1 MKKVLFTAVTVL
13 SLTAIL
19 AGCAPSTSAPTSE
32 PSSEPTTSVEPTTDP
47 TTATTT
53 AFAGPKS
60 VGLIGSFAASNWE
73 TEVEFTS
80 SDSEGKVWKLDNYIF
95 YEGDEWKVRA
105 NDAWDWQWSFDNLDE
120 SSAALFENAGGY
132 GNVKVLST
140 AYYSITVDAANDVV
154 SVTKG
159 EDYDPFA
166 GLVGGAIEALQGDLK
181 ITVDVTAKRDF
192 INPFYSNNNF
202 ERTTRVS
209 YSFDSGY
216 NDEFIIS
223 ETTLYSL
230 VADKYQPSQ
239 TVRVVYNKD
248 TNVVHDE
255 LLSYK
260 NEVFLAPQSN
270 ANGVYNVVGSASLGY
285 NYALDFTTENCTL
298 SDDGT
303 YVTYEGKAFTN
314 LIASTFGAAPV
325 MEEAIINIEDG
336 KFTSFTVNFAT
347 QKDMYISTSGE
358 GATYYQTYTLN
369 GGFSYGDIEIAE
381 KTPSTGEK
389 VAAIDNVLAQYV
401 DKSYTVQP
409 INPDLKED
417 GAGVQ
422 VIYNGDQIAIDVMDY
437 FSEELELGT
446 LSWLDSKFVKDAEGD
461 KYHIENLALDEET
474 YEFKWLSTEEVVGSV
489 TDKYIEESVSFTK
502 DQFKLDF
509 TSIDSSLFTLKEGS
523 ENVYEIKEDAA
534 KYFGE
539 CIVPTICDYSSVLA
553 DTGMHLSQY
562 TNSADSWTVEIV
574 DDTTLYF
581 ECSAIYDFGGAL
593 ARGSWGFYLCNPG
606 TSDTAPFYS
615 ADLPSLM

>member
-239 TVRVVYNKD
+239 TVRVVYNK
-248 TNVVHDE
+248 
-255 LLSYK
+255 
-260 NEVFLAPQSN
+260 
-270 ANGVYNVVGSASLGY
+270 
-285 NYALDFTTENCTL
+285 
-298 SDDGT
+298 
-303 YVTYEGKAFTN
+303 
-314 LIASTFGAAPV
+314 
-325 MEEAIINIEDG
+325 
-336 KFTSFTVNFAT
+336 
-347 QKDMYISTSGE
+347 QK
-358 GATYYQTYTLN
+358 
-369 GGFSYGDIEIAE
+369 
-381 KTPSTGEK
+381 
-389 VAAIDNVLAQYV
+389 
-401 DKSYTVQP
+401 
-409 INPDLKED
+409 
-417 GAGVQ
+417 
-422 VIYNGDQIAIDVMDY
+422 
-437 FSEELELGT
+437 
-446 LSWLDSKFVKDAEGD
+446 
-461 KYHIENLALDEET
+461 
-474 YEFKWLSTEEVVGSV
+474 
-489 TDKYIEESVSFTK
+489 
-502 DQFKLDF
+502 
-509 TSIDSSLFTLKEGS
+509 
-523 ENVYEIKEDAA
+523 
-534 KYFGE
+534 
-539 CIVPTICDYSSVLA
+539 
-553 DTGMHLSQY
+553 
-562 TNSADSWTVEIV
+562 
-574 DDTTLYF
+574 
-581 ECSAIYDFGGAL
+581 
-593 ARGSWGFYLCNPG
+593 
-606 TSDTAPFYS
+606 YS
-615 ADLPSLM
+615 A